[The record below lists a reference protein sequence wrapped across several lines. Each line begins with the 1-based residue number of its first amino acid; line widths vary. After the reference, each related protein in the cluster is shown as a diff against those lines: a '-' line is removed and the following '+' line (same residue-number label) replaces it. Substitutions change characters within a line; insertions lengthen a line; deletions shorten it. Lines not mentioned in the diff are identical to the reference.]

1 MAEAG
6 ADGKGCES
14 LLNGKR
20 PFVVVSQ
27 ILVDCCCCYLVTK
40 LCRTL
45 CDPMDCSLPG
55 SSAHGIFQARILEQ
69 VAISYSWGFSR
80 PRDQT

>member
-40 LCRTL
+40 LCLTL
-45 CDPMDCSLPG
+45 CDPMNYNFPG
-55 SSAHGIFQARILEQ
+55 SFLHEVFQAGMLEQ